1 MRRILFALCATL
13 VMTLSTP
20 AAEASEYMDMDICM
34 GRQLLARILCK
45 DPLEINY
52 VARVQDSIYLF
63 SVFYARQEAR
73 FVVGISSDTIRVQ
86 GKEFL
91 KLTRTISYTFDE
103 TSKCGVADY
112 SNPEC
117 IYREP
122 VVCCSEKT
130 EEEKLDQK
138 FWDRPIPDLLEE
150 DLRKALDSL
159 PPEDAPLPPNR
170 DGSGQG
176 ADGQDGNG
184 QGGNARQDD
193 VLYN

>member
-13 VMTLSTP
+13 VMTLSAP
-20 AAEASEYMDMDICM
+20 PAEASDYMDMDICL
-34 GRQLLARILCK
+34 GRQLLGRVLCK

-52 VARVQDSIYLF
+52 VAKVQESIYLF

-73 FVVGISSDTIRVQ
+73 FVVGISSDRIQIQ

-91 KLTRTISYTFDE
+91 KLTRTIPYTFDK
-103 TSKCGVADY
+103 TSKCGVAEY
-112 SNPEC
+112 FNTEC
-117 IYREP
+117 MNREP

-130 EEEKLDQK
+130 EEEKMDQK

-159 PPEDAPLPPNR
+159 PPEDAPPPASRNN
-170 DGSGQG
+170 
-176 ADGQDGNG
+176 AGQDGANPAG
-184 QGGNARQDD
+184 QDGTSPAGPDGQPQ
-193 VLYN
+193 